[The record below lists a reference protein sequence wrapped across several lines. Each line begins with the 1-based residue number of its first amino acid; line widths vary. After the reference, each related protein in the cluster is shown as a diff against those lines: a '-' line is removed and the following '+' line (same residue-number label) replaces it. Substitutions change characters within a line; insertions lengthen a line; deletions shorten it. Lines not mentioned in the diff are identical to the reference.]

1 MFYFFKNFFGGYDFE
16 FSMWERGDFWR
27 CFGYRD
33 RCGLGENYEGVRVV
47 ENRLWIVFGE
57 ECGLRRVGDF
67 IDFGRLF

>member
-1 MFYFFKNFFGGYDFE
+1 
-16 FSMWERGDFWR
+16 MWERGDFWR
-27 CFGYRD
+27 CFGYSD

-57 ECGLRRVGDF
+57 ECGLCRVGDF